1 MVKTLIPSV
10 RALVAKE
17 LITKYKLRQIDVA
30 KMLGVTQAAISQYLR
45 GARGNIIDLRN
56 DKEIMRIVDRMA
68 TGLINKDLTKKD
80 LSILI
85 CEICY
90 QARKKRIYC
99 KSGMRIQG
107 KYAEAADLMCMEYD
121 IPREKGELRDVV
133 NRLLQ
138 SSTGE

>member
-17 LITKYKLRQIDVA
+17 LITRYNLRQIDVA

-45 GARGNIIDLRN
+45 GARGNMIDLRN
-56 DKEIMRIVDRMA
+56 DEEIMRIVNRIA
-68 TGLINKDLTKKD
+68 IGLINKDLAKRD

-90 QARKKRIYC
+90 QARKKGIYC
-99 KSGMRIQG
+99 KSGVRIQG
-107 KYAEAADLMCMEYD
+107 KYAEAADLMCLEYD
-121 IPREKGELRDVV
+121 ISREKGELKDVV
-133 NRLLQ
+133 GKLLRKD
-138 SSTGE
+138 GEK